1 MSKDKSFSDKTSAD
15 DKSIGFDYQYYY
27 FLDKILNLKTGQSA
41 GLEVKDDV
49 HTELDVDV
57 NILFQIKHTV
67 QKNAAGDA
75 KALTELDSDLWKT
88 LYNWS
93 QFIGDKTQ
101 GRGTSKEQLKYLGRT
116 EFHLVTNKTSNAN
129 NKFLSTVGAY
139 QCGDEPFD
147 VLLSNIGSLE
157 KKATD
162 ANIKSYIRAV
172 LKMPKSVCKEFFQR
186 IRFELKLDDVIGR
199 VKQSILEKI
208 IDADKVEQVFNRL
221 DSNIRADN
229 FMAVKRGEA
238 IQISFEQFMQRYKRI
253 FDDGRT
259 KKLVYPPFTPDLPGD
274 IFAQRFIQCLLDID
288 DISVADEELAIDYT
302 KYKLRIATYLNQWVH
317 TGDLVLDEVHEFH
330 NEVFARW
337 RNEFRV
343 AFRGCNTAD
352 DIIEAALALLTT
364 LRRER
369 FTLGGTEINT
379 TLSNGELYYLSDIER
394 IGWHRDWEAK

>member
-1 MSKDKSFSDKTSAD
+1 M
-15 DKSIGFDYQYYY
+15 
-27 FLDKILNLKTGQSA
+27 
-41 GLEVKDDV
+41 
-49 HTELDVDV
+49 DV